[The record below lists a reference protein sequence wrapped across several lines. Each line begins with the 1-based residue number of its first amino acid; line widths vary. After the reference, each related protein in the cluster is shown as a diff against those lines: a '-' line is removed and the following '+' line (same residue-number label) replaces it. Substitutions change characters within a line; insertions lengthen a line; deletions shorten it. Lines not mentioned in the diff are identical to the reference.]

1 MLKKAKSVFQSLT
14 PKRNGKHACPH
25 IRGCPHA
32 APHTCAAI
40 QTPLLHV
47 DYAWMR
53 RRCINACLGI
63 ADRHPVSTLHAYII
77 VHQRLLLPNSS
88 TFPGIRI
95 PYGIYIHAHIGYTC
109 GGVHACMR
117 ACMHAVCNRLEDLA
131 ALFDL
136 ADINR
141 HGAVDS
147 LMLAGALKSVGLLDK
162 TQRAI
167 RVAQLMSM
175 LDGGDG

>member
-1 MLKKAKSVFQSLT
+1 
-14 PKRNGKHACPH
+14 
-25 IRGCPHA
+25 
-32 APHTCAAI
+32 
-40 QTPLLHV
+40 
-47 DYAWMR
+47 
-53 RRCINACLGI
+53 
-63 ADRHPVSTLHAYII
+63 
-77 VHQRLLLPNSS
+77 
-88 TFPGIRI
+88 
-95 PYGIYIHAHIGYTC
+95 
-109 GGVHACMR
+109 MR
-117 ACMHAVCNRLEDLA
+117 ACMRAVCNRLEDLA

-175 LDGGDG
+175 LDGEDG